1 MVSSEAL
8 TGVVQVRLK
17 MRNTVHYLDCVI
29 HAMMR
34 QEEVHMTILAR
45 DITASRRNEARHGN

>member
-1 MVSSEAL
+1 
-8 TGVVQVRLK
+8 